1 MKIKKIIK
9 TLKFIKGYCKLRDC
23 DCCVFSDVYG
33 ECCFSDGN
41 CNLPNYWDIKNIE
54 NNYIIFYGYTSFE
67 NEVMVGRYFKCS
79 LKNYKCEMQ
88 EDM

>member
-54 NNYIIFYGYTSFE
+54 NNLKDTKKL
-67 NEVMVGRYFKCS
+67 NMFKGG
-79 LKNYKCEMQ
+79 MI
-88 EDM
+88 DD

>member
-33 ECCFSDGN
+33 ECCLSDDN
-41 CNLPNYWDIKNIE
+41 CNLPDYWDIKNIE
-54 NNYIIFYGYTSFE
+54 NNLKDTKKL
-67 NEVMVGRYFKCS
+67 NMFKGG
-79 LKNYKCEMQ
+79 MI
-88 EDM
+88 DD

>member
-41 CNLPNYWDIKNIE
+41 CNSPNYWDIKNIE
-54 NNYIIFYGYTSFE
+54 NNLKDTKKL
-67 NEVMVGRYFKCS
+67 NMFKGG
-79 LKNYKCEMQ
+79 MI
-88 EDM
+88 DD

>member
-1 MKIKKIIK
+1 MKIKKINK
-9 TLKFIKGYCKLRDC
+9 TLKLIKGYCKLRDC

-54 NNYIIFYGYTSFE
+54 NNLKDTKKLNIFKGG
-67 NEVMVGRYFKCS
+67 MI
-79 LKNYKCEMQ
+79 
-88 EDM
+88 DD